1 MYSFI
6 YLFIGLFIYL
16 SIYLFIYLFLHYII
30 VTFIF
35 ICHSSLTILIP
46 YGVKFLGL
54 IRVVFLI
61 ESSLTKACTYM
72 ISLTGTDLKQ
82 SPIKF
87 SGIDKWG

>member
-6 YLFIGLFIYL
+6 SLFIGLFIYL

-35 ICHSSLTILIP
+35 ICHSSLTILSP